1 MLGLLLS
8 SGTRGS
14 SRAGNKFSPLLL
26 LRLFLL
32 LLLLLLFLLLLLRL
46 RAGPPYST
54 DSFSSPYV
62 PSLRDSPLCCTHRL

>member
-26 LRLFLL
+26 LRLF